1 MMQIAVHYSYGL
13 IAVSVLT
20 SMIAAYAAFSLADRM
35 RRAIT
40 VRQRRLW
47 LLGGSAAMGIGIWS
61 MHYLGMLA
69 VELPVDVAYFVPTVV
84 LSLALAV
91 AASAVVLSGLSAD
104 KLGWRQQTVGG
115 LLMAS
120 GIGGM
125 HYTGMAAM
133 RSTVMHRYDPWIV
146 ALSLLVAV
154 VFSTTSLW
162 IGFSVRDRSW
172 HGEWPRIA
180 AGVVMGLGIAAMH
193 YTAML
198 AVRYVPDG
206 MGMSLAWTVKVG
218 ALGRVA
224 VAIAAVSVLVAALG
238 SAALEKRRNQELEVS
253 QAALLEMQEEL
264 REANAMLS
272 ELSIRDGLTGLFNR
286 RHFDAVFATEFRRA
300 ARAHAPVGLLMIDVD
315 HFKAY
320 NDTYGHQQGDDCLR
334 EVARVLE
341 EEPRPRRG
349 HDCVARYGGEEFVMV
364 LPGADTASATK
375 IAESLREAV
384 MALKL
389 EHTGAGEGRVVTVS
403 IGVCS
408 CRPEIGETTED
419 MLRDADTALY
429 VAKGMGRNRV
439 AASGELPME
448 LRGGRG

>member
-1 MMQIAVHYSYGL
+1 MIAMDQIAVHYSYGL

-20 SMIAAYAAFSLADRM
+20 SMIAAYAAFSLAERM
-35 RRAIT
+35 RRSVTA
-40 VRQRRLW
+40 QHRRGW

-69 VELPVDVAYFVPTVV
+69 VVLPVAVAYFVPTVL

-91 AASAVVLSGLSAD
+91 VASAVVLSVVSAT
-104 KLGWRQQTVGG
+104 KLGWRHLAIGG
-115 LLMAS
+115 LLMAA

-133 RSTVMHRYDPWIV
+133 RSTVMHHYDMRIV

-154 VFSTTSLW
+154 VFSTMALW

-172 HGEWPRIA
+172 HGEWLKIA
-180 AGVVMGLGIAAMH
+180 AGAVMGLGIAAMH
-193 YTAML
+193 YTAMA
-198 AVRYVPDG
+198 AVRYIPDS
-206 MGMSLAWTVKVG
+206 MPMSTVWTVKVT
-218 ALGRVA
+218 ALGQAAVA
-224 VAIAAVSVLVAALG
+224 VAAGVILAAALG
-238 SAALEKRRNQELEVS
+238 SAALEKRRNRELEVS
-253 QAALLEMQEEL
+253 QASLLDTQEQL

-272 ELSIRDGLTGLFNR
+272 ELSFRDGLTGLYNR
-286 RHFDAVFATEFRRA
+286 RHFDAVVETEFRRA
-300 ARAHAPVGLLMIDVD
+300 ARARQPLGLLMIDVD

-320 NDTYGHQQGDDCLR
+320 NDTYGHQQGDECLR

-341 EEPRPRRG
+341 TEPRPRRG
-349 HDCVARYGGEEFVMV
+349 HDTVARYGGEEFAVV
-364 LPGADTASATK
+364 LPGADATAATG
-375 IAESLREAV
+375 IAELLREAV
-384 MALKL
+384 LALRL
-389 EHTGAGEGRVVTVS
+389 EHTGSGTGRFVTVS

-408 CRPEIGETTED
+408 RKPEIGETTEN

-439 AASGELPME
+439 AVAGTVEV
-448 LRGGRG
+448 GA